1 MLLSFEVTFL
11 FSCKTCKKLLDNLH
25 RTPAKENLLPISYC
39 MSVCLKV
46 NVTLYGAF
54 QVRLNYHNA
63 FWKGLA
69 LSIQRQESSGSDSL
83 LLDIGA
89 DLEELAPKNE
99 RISIL

>member
-1 MLLSFEVTFL
+1 
-11 FSCKTCKKLLDNLH
+11 
-25 RTPAKENLLPISYC
+25 

-46 NVTLYGAF
+46 NMTFYDAF

-63 FWKGLA
+63 FWEGLA
-69 LSIQRQESSGSDSL
+69 LSIQRQSPQAL
-83 LLDIGA
+83 IHYCYIAIGA